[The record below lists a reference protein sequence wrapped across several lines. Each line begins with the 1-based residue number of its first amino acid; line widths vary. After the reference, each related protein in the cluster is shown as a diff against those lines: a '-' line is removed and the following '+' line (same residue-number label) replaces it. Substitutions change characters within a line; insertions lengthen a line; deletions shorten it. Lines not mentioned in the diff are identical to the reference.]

1 MNKFAKKMQNIFV
14 KISQKPLMILSIQI
28 FWGWMLTLA
37 CILRDWWII
46 VFAILFNYSLKKKW
60 FNANIQK
67 VLIVSLPFLYLLYI
81 WQPLTD
87 GTVGNAIRE
96 MTGNG

>member
-67 VLIVSLPFLYLLYI
+67 VLIV
-81 WQPLTD
+81 
-87 GTVGNAIRE
+87 
-96 MTGNG
+96 